1 MSERHNECE
10 RESVVYLRER
20 EIESVRE
27 IKRKSEI
34 ESEGDKKSRERER
47 KRERVSEIKCVRW
60 RV

>member
-34 ESEGDKKSRERER
+34 ESEGDKKSRERE
-47 KRERVSEIKCVRW
+47 KKESE
-60 RV
+60 